1 MSDNVNVRDIRTI
14 LTLERVEKNIFRG
27 PSQDIGTP
35 QVYGGQVLGQAIAA
49 AQLTVEEDRPVHSA
63 HAYFLRKGDF
73 NAPIVYEVD
82 RSREGRTFTARRVV
96 AIQHGK
102 PIFTLAASFQAPEE
116 GYEYQ
121 APQVLPDFGAALPL
135 SEKERDPSRKD
146 SIVRPINYFDVRVN
160 PEPDPEDPNALAF
173 WVKTRQALPDA
184 ADIHREVL
192 AYVSDYGLLFSALVP
207 HGYSMISSKGRSI
220 SELALASI
228 DHAIWFH
235 RPFRVDEWLYYRCV
249 PISTAGSRGLARGSV
264 IDGQGR
270 LVATTIQ
277 EGLMRKVSG

>member
-1 MSDNVNVRDIRTI
+1 MSENADVADIRSI
-14 LTLERVEKNIFRG
+14 LSLERIEENIFRG

-49 AQLTVEEDRPVHSA
+49 AQITVENERPVHSV

-121 APQVLPDFGAALPL
+121 TPQVLPDFSAAVPLP
-135 SEKERDPSRKD
+135 EKQRDPSRKD
-146 SIVRPINYFDVRVN
+146 SIVRPITYFDVRVN
-160 PEPDPEDPNALAF
+160 PTPDPEDPNALAF
-173 WVKTRQALPDA
+173 WVKTRQDLPDA

-192 AYVSDYGLLFSALVP
+192 AYVSDYGLLFSALLP
-207 HGYSMISSKGRSI
+207 HGYSLVGGQGRSI

-235 RPFRVDEWLYYRCV
+235 RPFRVDQWLYYRCV
-249 PISTAGSRGLARGSV
+249 PISTAGSRGLARGSIV
-264 IDGQGR
+264 DEQGR

-277 EGLMRKVSG
+277 EGLMRRIS